1 MSEQTDD
8 LQKTEEPTPKKLEEG
23 RKKGQVA
30 VSREINTWVTLLVGT
45 LVVGLMAP
53 RLMTDIRVSLL
64 PFVETPHLQSLDTA
78 AAGGQVLFSAFSDA
92 IGALMLPLLFFFL
105 IAAAGPIL
113 QNGLVYSPKVLE
125 IKSEK
130 ISPVKGVKRV
140 FSVKQFMEFVK
151 GLFKISIV
159 GAVGLIV
166 VLPTLSALDIVPTFS
181 LPDFL
186 STLHGLVMKML
197 IAVVAV
203 LFVIAFIDVIFQRQQ
218 HHKEMRMT
226 KQEVKEEF
234 KQSEGDPVVKQR
246 LRQIRQDRAR
256 NRMMQAVPE
265 ADVVVTNPTHYAIA
279 LKYKP
284 ADMAAP
290 ILVAKGADLVAQR
303 IRELAAEHD
312 ITIVENPPLARALY
326 ASVELDAEVPAEH
339 YQAVAEVISY
349 VWGLKGRSM
358 PVETPR
364 AG

>member
-30 VSREINTWVTLLVGT
+30 VSREINTWLTLLVGT

-64 PFVETPHLQSLDTA
+64 PFVETPHLHALDTA
-78 AAGGQVLFSAFSDA
+78 AAGQVLFGAFSEV
-92 IGALMLPLLFFFL
+92 IGALLLPLLFFFL
-105 IAAAGPIL
+105 VAAAGPIL
-113 QNGLVYSPKVLE
+113 QNGFVYSPKVLE

-130 ISPVKGVKRV
+130 ISPIKGVKRV
-140 FSVKQFMEFVK
+140 FSVKQLMEFVK

-166 VLPTLSALDIVPTFS
+166 VMPTLSALDIVPTFS

-186 STLHGLVMKML
+186 ATLHGLVMKML

-218 HHKEMRMT
+218 HHKQMRMT

-279 LKYKP
+279 LKYKS
-284 ADMAAP
+284 AEMAAP

-303 IRELAAEHD
+303 IRELAEEHD
-312 ITIVENPPLARALY
+312 IAIVENPPLARALY
-326 ASVELDAEVPAEH
+326 SSVELDAEVPAEH

>member
-30 VSREINTWVTLLVGT
+30 VSREINTWLTLLVGT
-45 LVVGLMAP
+45 LVIGLMAP
-53 RLMTDIRVSLL
+53 WVMTDIRVSLL
-64 PFVETPHLQSLDTA
+64 PFVETPHLHALDTP
-78 AAGGQVLFSAFSDA
+78 AAGRVLFDAFA
-92 IGALMLPLLFFFL
+92 EVIGALLLPLLFFFL
-105 IAAAGPIL
+105 IAAAGPVL
-113 QNGLVYSPKVLE
+113 QNGFVYSPKVLE
-125 IKSEK
+125 MKSEK
-130 ISPVKGVKRV
+130 ISPIKGLKRI
-140 FSVKQFMEFVK
+140 FSLRQLMEFVK

-159 GAVGLIV
+159 GAVGVIV
-166 VLPTLSALDIVPTFS
+166 VLPALSALDIVPTFP

-186 STLHGLVMKML
+186 SALHGLVMKML

-203 LFVIAFIDVIFQRQQ
+203 LFVIAFADVIFQRQQ
-218 HHKEMRMT
+218 HHKQMRMT

-279 LKYKP
+279 LKYRP

-290 ILVAKGADLVAQR
+290 LLVAKGADLVAQR
-303 IRELAAEHD
+303 IRELAREHD
-312 ITIVENPPLARALY
+312 IAIVENPPLARALY

-349 VWGLKGRSM
+349 VWGLEGRSM

>member
-8 LQKTEEPTPKKLEEG
+8 LQKTEEPTPKKLEDG

-30 VSREINTWVTLLVGT
+30 VSREINTWLTLLVGT

-53 RLMTDIRVSLL
+53 RLMTDMRVSLL
-64 PFVETPHLQSLDTA
+64 PFVETPHLHALDTA
-78 AAGGQVLFSAFSDA
+78 VAGHLLFGAFAEA
-92 IGALMLPLLFFFL
+92 IGVLILPLLFFFL
-105 IAAAGPIL
+105 VAAAGPIL

-130 ISPVKGVKRV
+130 ISPIKGVKRI
-140 FSVKQFMEFVK
+140 FSIKQLMEFVK

-166 VLPTLSALDIVPTFS
+166 VLPTLGALDVVPTFS

-186 STLHGLVMKML
+186 SALHGLVMKML

-203 LFVIAFIDVIFQRQQ
+203 LFVIAFVDIIFQRQQ
-218 HHKEMRMT
+218 HHKQMRMT

-265 ADVVVTNPTHYAIA
+265 ADVVVTNPTHFAIA

-290 ILVAKGADLVAQR
+290 VLVAKGADLVAQR
-303 IRELAAEHD
+303 IRELAEEHD
-312 ITIVENPPLARALY
+312 IAIVENPPLARALY